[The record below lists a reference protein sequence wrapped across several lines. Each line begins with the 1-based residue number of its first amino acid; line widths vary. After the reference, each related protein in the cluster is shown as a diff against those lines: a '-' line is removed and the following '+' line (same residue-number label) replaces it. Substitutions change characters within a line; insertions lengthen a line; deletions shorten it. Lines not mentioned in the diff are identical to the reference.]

1 MSLLVKDLRIM
12 TKKPK
17 TPDSRLQPKDS
28 SLKTPDQRLQTPDY
42 IPTTPAHRLPTTSQ
56 NTLQVLLV

>member
-17 TPDSRLQPKDS
+17 TPDQRLQPKDS
-28 SLKTPDQRLQTPDY
+28 SPTTPDQK
-42 IPTTPAHRLPTTSQ
+42 LPTTSQ